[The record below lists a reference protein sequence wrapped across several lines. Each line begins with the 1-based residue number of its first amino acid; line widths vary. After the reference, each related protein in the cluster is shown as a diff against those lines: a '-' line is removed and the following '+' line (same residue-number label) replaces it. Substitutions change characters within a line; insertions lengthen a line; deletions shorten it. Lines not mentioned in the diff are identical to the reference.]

1 MERALHE
8 HPGLSLALRAAQ
20 RWGVRPTKYLTK
32 WSARD
37 RALAEGHLLR
47 EESLG
52 SHGLPWHI
60 ASDPDRTFAVEE
72 VVDHAAA
79 TLEEVQEEYR
89 RGDNLAPG
97 LRLVVVER
105 GLRAGALEQDQ
116 ARDDQR

>member
-1 MERALHE
+1 M
-8 HPGLSLALRAAQ
+8 
-20 RWGVRPTKYLTK
+20 RPTKYLTK

-72 VVDHAAA
+72 AVDHAAA

-89 RGDNLAPG
+89 KGGNLSPG
-97 LRLVVVER
+97 LRLLVVDR
-105 GLRAGALEQDQ
+105 GLRAGSLEQNEPC
-116 ARDDQR
+116 DDQG

>member
-1 MERALHE
+1 M
-8 HPGLSLALRAAQ
+8 
-20 RWGVRPTKYLTK
+20 RPTKYLTK

-47 EESLG
+47 EASLG

-60 ASDPDRTFAVEE
+60 ASDPNRTFAVEE

-89 RGDNLAPG
+89 KGDNLSPG
-97 LRLVVVER
+97 LRLLVVDQ
-105 GLRAGALEQDQ
+105 GLRARPLEQDE
-116 ARDDQR
+116 ARNDQG